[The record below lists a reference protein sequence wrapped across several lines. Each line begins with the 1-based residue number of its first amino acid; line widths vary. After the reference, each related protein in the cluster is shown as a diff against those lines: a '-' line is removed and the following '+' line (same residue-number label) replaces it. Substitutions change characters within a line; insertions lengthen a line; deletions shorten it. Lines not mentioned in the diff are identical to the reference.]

1 MVTHYGSLT
10 VAVRQENPYAALR
23 IWPAHAFS
31 HKDSHEAP
39 SAGAFLPRPR
49 YESSSA
55 AEVKT
60 HLWRTVAENP
70 QARAGIAAPCCTT
83 TSCRHLHSSPGTC
96 SGASSFRPH
105 GVLPQPNLRRT
116 RPRIRKPAGGTWRH
130 SSRAKPNPKGRR
142 SRTRRE
148 LSGQSGIRTQGGKRK
163 NRILADIC
171 MHT

>member
-1 MVTHYGSLT
+1 MRWGSNNLIVATHYGSLT

-60 HLWRTVAENP
+60 HPRHAVVENP
-70 QARAGIAAPCCTT
+70 
-83 TSCRHLHSSPGTC
+83 
-96 SGASSFRPH
+96 
-105 GVLPQPNLRRT
+105 
-116 RPRIRKPAGGTWRH
+116 
-130 SSRAKPNPKGRR
+130 
-142 SRTRRE
+142 
-148 LSGQSGIRTQGGKRK
+148 
-163 NRILADIC
+163 
-171 MHT
+171 